1 MTLKPNPSTAHAILH
16 VGDMKCG
23 STSIQE
29 WMTRDRGILEANG
42 FWLSGVT
49 RIAHYDSRLSSY
61 ALDDDRMDVEARRE
75 SGIVSQAEVP
85 AHRRDIE
92 QRLAAE
98 VAGLPSAAKAMIF
111 SHELMLLLGPREVNR
126 LLTMLRQLFA
136 GVRVVAYI
144 RRQDR
149 LFLSL
154 WGQRL
159 KSYAPEPDFFERQ
172 LARRRYSRM
181 LDTWADAVGRDNFVV
196 RVFDKASFAQS
207 NLQADFRAAAGIP
220 HDDRYAPPRRT
231 NESLDAA
238 AQRLLLELGTRLDGR
253 SSRNRRRLWYRIVRA
268 FQPKTKRQTPVP
280 GIPIPLKMF
289 LIRHRTGRS
298 LLPDR
303 QWAHGIMAACEGE
316 NEIIRRRYFP
326 DRARLF
332 DNDFSD
338 YPESGG
344 PPGRSLRLCAPEEFE
359 GPTVGSVA
367 PEEIIEAYRV
377 VLGREPDASS
387 VSREQHTASNIAQ
400 VYASLLARARAA

>member
-1 MTLKPNPSTAHAILH
+1 MTLNPSPPAIHAILH

-29 WMTRDRGILEANG
+29 WMTRDRRILEANG
-42 FWLSGVT
+42 YWLSDVT

-75 SGIVSQAEVP
+75 SRIGSQAEVP

-98 VAGLPSAAKAMIF
+98 VAGLPSTAKAMIF
-111 SHELMLLLGPREVNR
+111 SHELMLLLRPREVNR
-126 LLTMLRQLFA
+126 LVTMLRRLFA

-159 KSYAPEPDFFERQ
+159 KSHAPEPDFFERQ

-181 LDTWADAVGRDNFVV
+181 LDTWSDAVGRDNFAV
-196 RVFDKASFAQS
+196 RVFDKASFAQG

-220 HDDRYAPPRRT
+220 HDDRYAPPSRT

-238 AQRLLLELGTRLDGR
+238 AQSLLLELGARLDGQ
-253 SSRNRRRLWYRIVRA
+253 SSRNRRRLWSRIVRA
-268 FQPKTKRQTPVP
+268 FQTRAKRRTSVP
-280 GIPIPLKMF
+280 GIPIPLQMF
-289 LIRHRTGRS
+289 LIHHRTGRS

-303 QWAHGIMAACEGE
+303 QWARGIMAACESE

-326 DRARLF
+326 DRAGLF
-332 DNDFSD
+332 DDDFSD
-338 YPESGG
+338 YPVAGG
-344 PPGRSLRLCAPEEFE
+344 PPSGNLRLCVPEEFAH
-359 GPTVGSVA
+359 PAVGSVA

-377 VLGREPDASS
+377 VLGREPDQAW
-387 VSREQHTASNIAQ
+387 VDRERGTASNIAQ
-400 VYASLLARARAA
+400 VYASLLARSRAA